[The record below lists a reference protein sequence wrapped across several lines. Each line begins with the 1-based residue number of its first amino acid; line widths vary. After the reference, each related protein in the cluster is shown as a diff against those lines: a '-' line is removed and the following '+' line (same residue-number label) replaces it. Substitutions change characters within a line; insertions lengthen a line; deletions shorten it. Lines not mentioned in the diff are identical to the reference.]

1 MTERVPLRT
10 RQRAALLSDI
20 RRTAH
25 RLFAEHGYDA
35 VTTEDIAAAVGVS
48 TSTFFRHV
56 STKESLLIEPLLENI
71 SGMVGAYEARPPAE
85 HAGPALIAAM
95 VDAMTNPDAD
105 ETRTWLTAIRSA
117 PHLINRVTLVAPLD
131 RERLIKLT
139 AERMADPDPTCLRSA
154 LLVHTLLAASE
165 YVFQQWIAGTTP
177 GGTAL
182 PDQVESALTIVLSA
196 NWEPR

>member
-1 MTERVPLRT
+1 MIEHVPLRT

-48 TSTFFRHV
+48 ASTFFRYV
-56 STKESLLIEPLLENI
+56 ATKHSLLIEPLLENI
-71 SGMVGAYEARPPAE
+71 SGMVAAYEARPPAE

-95 VDAMTNPDAD
+95 VEAMTNPDAD
-105 ETRTWLTAIRSA
+105 ETQTWLTAIRSA
-117 PHLINRVTLVAPLD
+117 PHLINRVTLVAPED

-139 AERMADPDPTCLRSA
+139 AERLADPDPRCLRSA
-154 LLVHTLLAASE
+154 LLVQTLLAASE
-165 YVFQQWIAGTTP
+165 YIFQQWIAGTTP
-177 GGTAL
+177 GNTPL
-182 PDQVESALTIVLSA
+182 PEQIESALHIVLTA
-196 NWEPR
+196 DWEPT

>member
-10 RQRAALLSDI
+10 RQRVALLSDI

-56 STKESLLIEPLLENI
+56 PTKESLLIEPLLENI
-71 SGMVGAYEARPPAE
+71 STMVGAYEAQPPTE
-85 HAGPALIAAM
+85 PAGPALIAAM
-95 VDAMTNPDAD
+95 VDAMTNPDAE
-105 ETRTWLTAIRSA
+105 ETQTWLTAIRSA
-117 PHLINRVTLVAPLD
+117 PQLISRVALVAPLD

-139 AERMADPDPTCLRSA
+139 AERMADPDPTRLRSA
-154 LLVHTLLAASE
+154 LLVQTLLAASE
-165 YVFQQWIAGTTP
+165 YIFQQWIAETAPSGTP
-177 GGTAL
+177 L
-182 PDQVESALTIVLSA
+182 PAQIESALHIVLSA
-196 NWEPR
+196 DWESG